1 MNTIVDIAKRLYA
14 CAPGAG
20 ELVGWDMI
28 HESVQA
34 KWITFA
40 HVSIEILK
48 PNEIKL
54 IGTSSGRFR
63 TDRPN
68 LSNPP
73 RTEPLMIDRDEL
85 QLGKYTKGYA
95 NLTDEQLHGLL
106 WLLGEWSCRADHDGS
121 VKGGHA
127 RGQAALKALRS
138 FNRNPFTLEEAQE
151 LMRDAARGKR
161 A

>member
-20 ELVGWDMI
+20 ELVTWDMI
-28 HESVQA
+28 HETVQA
-34 KWITFA
+34 KWITFT

-48 PNEIKL
+48 TSKFKL
-54 IGTSSGRFR
+54 IGTSTGRFSSKG
-63 TDRPN
+63 PN
-68 LSNPP
+68 RANKP
-73 RTEPLMIDRDEL
+73 RTEPLMLDRDEL
-85 QLGKYTKGYA
+85 GLGKYTKGYA
-95 NLTDEQLHGLL
+95 NLTDKQLHGLL

-138 FNRNPFTLEEAQE
+138 FNRNPFTLDEAQE
-151 LMRDAARGKR
+151 LMRDAAPNR